1 MYSTLRDY
9 RFNRDIDD
17 IRGSS
22 IYGPG
27 DDKLGKIDD
36 VIFDSDN
43 GQIRY
48 LVVDTGGWLSS
59 RRFLV
64 PPEEIQPSATH
75 DNDFTV
81 NMTKAQIERFPAL
94 DEKVLEDK
102 QKFEDY
108 DKSYRSSWTTTE
120 PSSRKPTSSTGR
132 LSTFQDEIVRNRSTI
147 CEPKVRKVS

>member
-1 MYSTLRDY
+1 MYTSLRDY

-22 IYGPG
+22 VYGPG
-27 DDKLGKIDD
+27 EEKLGKIDD
-36 VIFDSDN
+36 VIFDSDS

-48 LVVDTGGWLSS
+48 LVVDTGGWLRS

-64 PPEEIQPSATH
+64 PPEELQPSGAH
-75 DNDFTV
+75 EGDFSV
-81 NMTKAQIERFPAL
+81 NMTKNQIEAFPAL

-108 DKSYRSSWTTTE
+108 DRAYRTSWTSG
-120 PSSRKPTSSTGR
+120 PSARKPATSTR
-132 LSTFQDEIVRNRSTI
+132 LSTFQNEITQNRDTI
-147 CEPKVRKVS
+147 CGTTTTRKVS

>member
-9 RFNRDIDD
+9 RFDRDIDD
-17 IRGSS
+17 IRGSAV
-22 IYGPG
+22 YGSE
-27 DDKLGKIDD
+27 DEKLGKIDD

-48 LVVDTGGWLSS
+48 AVVDTGGWLSS

-64 PPEEIQPSATH
+64 PPEELQPSAAH
-75 DNDFTV
+75 EKDFDV
-81 NMTKAQIERFPAL
+81 NMTEAQIERFPAL

-108 DKSYRSSWTTTE
+108 NKSYRSSWTGE
-120 PSSRKPTSSTGR
+120 SSGRKPVANTR
-132 LSTFQDEIVRNRSTI
+132 LSSFQIEIVRNRSTI
-147 CEPKVRKVS
+147 CEPRIRKVS

>member
-9 RFNRDIDD
+9 RFNKDIDD

-22 IYGPG
+22 VYGPG
-27 DDKLGKIDD
+27 DEKLGKIDD

-64 PPEEIQPSATH
+64 PPEELQPSANH
-75 DNDFTV
+75 DNDFAV

-94 DEKVLEDK
+94 DEKVIEDK
-102 QKFEDY
+102 QKFENY
-108 DKSYRSSWTTTE
+108 DKSYRSSWTTNE
-120 PSSRKPTSSTGR
+120 PSTRKPTSSTR
-132 LSTFQDEIVRNRSTI
+132 LSGFQNEIVRNRSTI
-147 CEPKVRKVS
+147 CEPRVRKVS

>member
-17 IRGSS
+17 IRGSAV
-22 IYGPG
+22 YGTG
-27 DDKLGKIDD
+27 DEKLGKIDD

-48 LVVDTGGWLSS
+48 VVVDTGGWLSS

-64 PPEEIQPSATH
+64 PPEELQRSSAQEK
-75 DNDFTV
+75 DFNV
-81 NMTKAQIERFPAL
+81 NMTKTQIERFPAL
-94 DEKVLEDK
+94 DEKVLDDK

-108 DKSYRSSWTTTE
+108 DRSYRSSWTVE
-120 PSSRKPTSSTGR
+120 PSTRKPATSTR
-132 LSTFQDEIVRNRSTI
+132 LSSFQNQIIQNRSTI

>member
-17 IRGSS
+17 IRGSAV
-22 IYGPG
+22 YGPG
-27 DDKLGKIDD
+27 DEKLGKNDD

-48 LVVDTGGWLSS
+48 VVVDTGGWLSS

-64 PPEEIQPSATH
+64 PPEELQPSTVH
-75 DNDFTV
+75 EKDFNV
-81 NMTKAQIERFPAL
+81 NITKAQIERFPAL
-94 DEKVLEDK
+94 DAKVLDDK

-108 DKSYRSSWTTTE
+108 DRQYRSSWIVEPTT
-120 PSSRKPTSSTGR
+120 RKQPATNTR
-132 LSTFQDEIVRNRSTI
+132 LSSFQNHIVQNRSTI